1 MPKRF
6 TNVVGFDDAPFPHDH
21 RGRVPVVGAVFA
33 DRRLDGVLVG
43 KVRKDGANAA
53 PEIIR
58 LVSESKFAG
67 HVQLVMLQGIALA
80 GFNVVDVFAVHRA
93 LDVPVLVVARDA
105 PDMEA
110 IRRALT
116 ERVPGGSRKWRLIER
131 LGAMEPVGGIHV
143 QRLGLSEAEAVWIV
157 EHFAVN
163 GRVPEPIR
171 AAHLIAGA
179 LGTGVS
185 RKRA

>member
-6 TNVVGFDDAPFPHDH
+6 TNVVGFDDAPFPRGH
-21 RGRVPVVGAVFA
+21 RGDVSVVGAVYA

-53 PEIIR
+53 AEIIR
-58 LVSESKFAG
+58 LVSGSKFAQ

-80 GFNVVDVFAVHRA
+80 GFNVVDVFSVRRA
-93 LDVPVLVVARDA
+93 LGVPALVVARDA
-105 PDMEA
+105 PDMVA

-116 ERVPGGSRKWRLIER
+116 ERVRGGSRKWRLIER
-131 LGAMEPVGGIHV
+131 LGPMERAGGIHV
-143 QRLGLSEAEAVWIV
+143 QRVGLSETEASWVI
-157 EHFAVN
+157 EHFSVN
-163 GRVPEPIR
+163 GRIPEPIR